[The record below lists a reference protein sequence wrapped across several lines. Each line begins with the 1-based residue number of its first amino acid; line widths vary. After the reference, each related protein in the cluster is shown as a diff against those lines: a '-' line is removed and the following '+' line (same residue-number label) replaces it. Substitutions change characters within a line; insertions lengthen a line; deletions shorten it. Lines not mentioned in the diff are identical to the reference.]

1 MQLLHIIS
9 PGLYALFIS
18 MSQTI
23 TPCPNNTFMKLA
35 RYHHNIFL
43 SILSGI
49 MLLMITIGNYQT
61 GKFNSINDF
70 LCSSYGNNWYANI
83 GAKMFLWSKYLE
95 WGDSLFLHLSN
106 KSISMLQYTHHMS
119 TAFLM
124 HTNFDEY
131 LSPHMYVFMGSNCF
145 VHIWMYW
152 YFAEP
157 KGWLYP
163 YRQYITRIQIVQHIL
178 CLYTIYK
185 TYMIGS
191 ETCEQNKYGNF
202 FGALMYSMYLF
213 YFISFYINK
222 YNNIIKE
229 SLY

>member
-1 MQLLHIIS
+1 MELIHIIS
-9 PGLYALFIS
+9 PGLYVLFVKMFKYIE
-18 MSQTI
+18 
-23 TPCPNNTFMKLA
+23 PCPEYFFMKLA
-35 RYHHNIFL
+35 RYHHNISLAAL
-43 SILSGI
+43 SFI
-49 MLLMITIGNYQT
+49 MLVMITIGNYQT
-61 GKFNSINDF
+61 NKFDSIHNL
-70 LCSSYGNNWYANI
+70 LCSSYQDNWYANT

-95 WGDSLFLHLSN
+95 WGDTLFLHLSN
-106 KSISMLQYTHHMS
+106 KPISMLQYTHHMS

-163 YRQYITRIQIVQHIL
+163 YRECITRIQIVQHIL

-191 ETCEQNKYGNF
+191 HSCEQNKYGNF
-202 FGALMYSMYLF
+202 CGALMYSMYLF
-213 YFISFYINK
+213 YFILFYINK
-222 YNNIIKE
+222 YNYTIKDK
-229 SLY
+229 